1 MAINTLSKAARP
13 GLVNAGIVSS
23 LSGGWAGQQGTL
35 VPRFFHCINSTR
47 LPTSQTATGYF
58 AFFGPGCRAREGA
71 RGPRPTIVPE
81 PRQSSRGPTANRS
94 VLVSGLPTAAPP
106 SQLHHFRPA
115 RQSNCGRRN
124 RRLAGL
130 QRCAGERACG
140 ASPWLA
146 CSWRRGAEAA
156 RHVPA
161 EPAAPSRGGSGHRWA
176 SAGGVSARDSGRGQ
190 R

>member
-1 MAINTLSKAARP
+1 MNQQVLEIFIVVQFHQYWFSKFA
-13 GLVNAGIVSS
+13 
-23 LSGGWAGQQGTL
+23 
-35 VPRFFHCINSTR
+35 
-47 LPTSQTATGYF
+47 SQTATGYF

-81 PRQSSRGPTANRS
+81 PRQSSRGATANRS

-140 ASPWLA
+140 ASPWPA

-161 EPAAPSRGGSGHRWA
+161 EPAAPSRGGSGHSSLRLI
-176 SAGGVSARDSGRGQ
+176 SKDMVFTPLGQ
-190 R
+190 RT